1 MARPGPRSL
10 LAAVPEAKPAVAVV
24 VLVGLATG
32 IVALAQAICVA
43 WAVTSVVTGMSLT
56 APLLS
61 LVVLLVVRGM
71 LAGVGEYAARR
82 AGHLTASGVRSRV
95 LRRWLALPQGRRPDD
110 DEATTL
116 IGEGVAAIEPY
127 VSRYVPALVAAAV
140 VPAMAVLTLA
150 FVDVWSAL
158 IVVVTL
164 PLLPLFA
171 ALIGMH
177 TRDQTRRR
185 WAAMTQLSGHF
196 LDVVRGLPTLVAYGR
211 AEQQVT
217 VVREVGERHRVAT
230 VRTLRT
236 AFMSTAALEL
246 LATISVAMVAVAVG
260 LRLAYGTMDLQVGL
274 TAILLAPET
283 YWPIRRVGTE
293 FHNAADGVETLGALG
308 DDLTFAPPSS
318 DEHTGSGI
326 GIGVTML
333 CYAYPG
339 RGDVLHELDLT
350 VPDSAGLTALTG
362 PSGTGKSTLLELLAR
377 LRTPRSGSVRGP
389 EAHLTTQRPLLLSGT
404 ILDNLR
410 ITAPAV
416 SVSRA
421 EQALREVGLWDA
433 LEARSGLHT
442 VIGDDGFGLSA
453 GQRTRLALSR
463 ALLSPQSLVLL
474 DEPTAHIATESLP
487 QIHRVIGTLAQER
500 RVIVAT
506 HDHDL
511 VALSDSRWTLSAPP
525 TAEPGHSGDDP
536 NLTDAMSTPDHVTRQ
551 DTSTAP
557 PHPQHSWWQ
566 QLRPITR
573 LRVACAM
580 GGLSVAS
587 GVALTATSGWLIVQ
601 ASFQPVVLTLLVAIV
616 GVRTFGLARPVLRYG
631 ERVVSHDVALADLAQ
646 RRADLYAELIPLT
659 PARLGRGSRSDFLTA
674 VVRDLDD
681 VVDEQVRVT
690 VPWWSTVIASVVA
703 VMVVGLAL
711 PAAGLAVLL
720 GSVAAFAVAHLGF
733 RAERRSQDG
742 AVHARGEARAR
753 ATTLTHHITPVQ
765 AVGGRAADRLVDE
778 VDRAHEAAGRAE
790 MRLILARSAG
800 VAALWSVVA
809 ATAAT
814 VAILAASA
822 FVAGDLGAPMAALV
836 ALTPMALAEAWVAL
850 PEVCGAKARSRAAQS
865 RLASVLDRSPAVTA
879 DPHVP
884 ALDKTGD
891 TAPVHLQ

>member
-1 MARPGPRSL
+1 MARPDPRSL
-10 LAAVPEAKPAVAVV
+10 LAAVPEAKPAVSVV
-24 VLVGLATG
+24 ILVGLATG
-32 IVALAQAICVA
+32 IMALAQAICLA
-43 WAVTSVVTGMSLT
+43 WAVTSVVTGTSVT
-56 APLLS
+56 APLLI
-61 LVVLLVVRGM
+61 LVVLLVARGA
-71 LAGVGEYAARR
+71 LAGVGEYAARW
-82 AGHLTASGVRSRV
+82 AGHLTAGGVRSRV
-95 LRRWLALPQGRRPDD
+95 LRRWLARPQGHRPDD
-110 DEATTL
+110 DEAMTL
-116 IGEGVAAIEPY
+116 IGEGVAAVEPY
-127 VSRYVPALVAAAV
+127 VARYVPALIAAAV
-140 VPAMAVLTLA
+140 VPALAVLTLA
-150 FVDVWSAL
+150 VVDLWSAL

-246 LATISVAMVAVAVG
+246 LATISVAMVAVGVG

-274 TAILLAPET
+274 TAILLAPEA

-293 FHNAADGVETLGALG
+293 FHSAADGVEALGAIG
-308 DDLTFAPPSS
+308 DDLTGDPPST
-318 DEHTGSGI
+318 EERKGT

-333 CYAYPG
+333 RYAYPG
-339 RGDVLHELDLT
+339 RGDVLHDLDLT

-362 PSGTGKSTLLELLAR
+362 PSGTGKSTLLELLAG
-377 LRTPRSGSVRGP
+377 LRTPQGGSVQGP
-389 EAHLTTQRPLLLSGT
+389 EAHLATQRPLLLSGT

-410 ITAPAV
+410 IADPAV
-416 SVSRA
+416 SDSRA
-421 EQALREVGLWDA
+421 ERALREVGLWEA
-433 LEARSGLHT
+433 LRARAGLHT

-463 ALLSPQSLVLL
+463 ALLSPQDLVLL
-474 DEPTAHIATESLP
+474 DEPTAHIASESLP
-487 QIHRVIGTLAQER
+487 QIHRLVGTLAQER

-511 VALSDSRWTLSAPP
+511 IALSDSRWTLSDPRPVEPADGGGDSDLADAGA
-525 TAEPGHSGDDP
+525 TPGHV
-536 NLTDAMSTPDHVTRQ
+536 THQTRQ
-551 DTSTAP
+551 TTSTVSP
-557 PHPQHSWWQ
+557 DPQHSRWQ
-566 QLRPITR
+566 RLRPITR

-703 VMVVGLAL
+703 VLVVGLTL

-720 GSVAAFAVAHLGF
+720 GAVAAFAVAHLGF
-733 RAERRSQDG
+733 QAERHSQG
-742 AVHARGEARAR
+742 AAVRARGEARAR
-753 ATTLTHHITPVQ
+753 ATTLTHRITPVQ
-765 AVGGRAADRLVDE
+765 AVAGRAAQRLVDE
-778 VDRAHEAAGRAE
+778 VDRAHEAAGQAE
-790 MRLILARSAG
+790 MHLIRARSAG
-800 VAALWSVVA
+800 VAAMWS
-809 ATAAT
+809 
-814 VAILAASA
+814 
-822 FVAGDLGAPMAALV
+822 
-836 ALTPMALAEAWVAL
+836 
-850 PEVCGAKARSRAAQS
+850 
-865 RLASVLDRSPAVTA
+865 
-879 DPHVP
+879 
-884 ALDKTGD
+884 
-891 TAPVHLQ
+891 